1 MKYLTY
7 AEYVGYGGTLEET
20 AFDRISYK
28 ASRKIDRRT
37 FNRLQNDTEIG
48 EPVKRLMFE
57 LIGIMGNKSSD
68 LTSESYS
75 PAIASE
81 GNDGYSISYAGTTIL
96 TPDMADKK
104 VDELIEEYLQFEKAQ
119 NGQFLLSCGLGTLR

>member
-7 AEYVGYGGTLEET
+7 DEYLSYGGTLDET
-20 AFDRISYK
+20 AFNRLSYK
-28 ASRKIDRRT
+28 ASRKIDRKT

-57 LIGIMGNKSSD
+57 LIGIIGNSD
-68 LTSESYS
+68 TTSESYS

-81 GNDGYSISYAGTTIL
+81 GNDGYSISYASTGFL
-96 TPDMADKK
+96 SPDAADMK
-104 VDELIEEYLQFEKAQ
+104 VNSLIDEYLQFEKAQ

>member
-1 MKYLTY
+1 MNYLTY
-7 AEYVGYGGTLEET
+7 DEYQQYGGTLEET
-20 AFDRISYK
+20 AFNRLSYK

-37 FNRLQNDTEIG
+37 FNRLHNDTEVS

-57 LIGIMGNKSSD
+57 LIGVMKNSD
-68 LTSESYS
+68 STNENYI

-81 GNDGYSISYAGTTIL
+81 GNDGYSISFSSGNIMTL
-96 TPDMADKK
+96 DMADKK
-104 VDELIEEYLQFEKAQ
+104 VDELIEEYLQMEKAQ

>member
-1 MKYLTY
+1 MRYLTY
-7 AEYVGYGGTLEET
+7 EEYQSYGGTLDET

-37 FNRLQNDTEIG
+37 FNRLHNDTEIG

-57 LIGIMGNKSSD
+57 LIGVMGNSD
-68 LTSESYS
+68 MTSESYT

-81 GNDGYSISYAGTTIL
+81 GNDGYSISFASSTIL
-96 TPDMADKK
+96 TPDVADKK

>member
-1 MKYLTY
+1 MNYLTF
-7 AEYVGYGGTLEET
+7 AEYVAYGGTLDET
-20 AFDRISYK
+20 AFNRLSYK

-57 LIGIMGNKSSD
+57 LIGVIGKSDTS
-68 LTSESYS
+68 SESYS

-81 GNDGYSISYAGTTIL
+81 GNDGYSISYASSTIM
-96 TPDMADKK
+96 TPEMMDKK
-104 VDELIEEYLQFEKAQ
+104 VDSLIDEYLQFEKAQ

>member
-1 MKYLTY
+1 MNYLSY
-7 AEYVGYGGTLEET
+7 SEYQQMGGTFEET
-20 AFDRISYK
+20 AFNRLSYK

-57 LIGIMGNKSSD
+57 LIGIIGNNDTSS
-68 LTSESYS
+68 ENYS

-81 GNDGYSISYAGTTIL
+81 GNDGYSISYASTSFL
-96 TPDMADKK
+96 SPDAADKK
-104 VDELIEEYLQFEKAQ
+104 IDNLIEEYLQFEKAQ
-119 NGQFLLSCGLGTLR
+119 NGQFLLSCGLGSLR

>member
-1 MKYLTY
+1 MSYLTFE
-7 AEYVGYGGTLEET
+7 EYQNWGGTLEET
-20 AFDRISYK
+20 AFNRLSYK

-37 FNRLQNDTEIG
+37 FNRLHNDTEIS

-57 LIGIMGNKSSD
+57 LIGVLGNSD
-68 LTSESYS
+68 STSENYI

-81 GNDGYSISYAGTTIL
+81 GNDGYSISFASGNIMTL
-96 TPDMADKK
+96 EMADKK

>member
-7 AEYVGYGGTLEET
+7 EEYQSYGGTLEET

-28 ASRKIDRRT
+28 AQRKIDRMT

-57 LIGIMGNKSSD
+57 LIGVIGNSD
-68 LTSESYS
+68 TTNESYT

-81 GNDGYSISYAGTTIL
+81 GNDGYSISYASNTIL
-96 TPDMADKK
+96 TPDVADKK
-104 VDELIEEYLQFEKAQ
+104 VESLIEEYLQFEKAQ